1 MDTEAAPRRQAPAEE
16 WANSASHALAFL
28 LAAAAG
34 PVWWQLSRDRGAPLL
49 HSAAVSVFV
58 LTAMALYAASAICHA
73 LPQGAAKAW
82 FDRADRAA
90 IYLFIAGSYTPF
102 AAASLASG
110 GTHGWWL
117 LSAVWVAALAGTALS
132 MCVPT
137 LPVRWSM
144 AAYLVMGW
152 LVLLAALPVA
162 GAGPGAVMVWLLAGG
177 AAYSAGAVLFMASER
192 LRFAHLG
199 WHLMVM
205 LGSLLHGVAVWH
217 TG

>member
-1 MDTEAAPRRQAPAEE
+1 MSTPAVPRRQAPAEE

-34 PVWWQLSRDRGAPLL
+34 PVWWQLSRDHGAPLM

-58 LTAMALYAASAICHA
+58 LTAMVLYAASAICHA
-73 LPQGAAKAW
+73 LPHGAAKAW

-90 IYLFIAGSYTPF
+90 IYLFIAGTCTPF
-102 AAASLASG
+102 AVAAG
-110 GTHGWWL
+110 GTRGWWL
-117 LSAVWVAALAGTALS
+117 LSAVWIAALAGAALS
-132 MCVPT
+132 MGVPT
-137 LPVRWSM
+137 LPARWSM
-144 AAYLVMGW
+144 AAYLGMGW
-152 LVLLAALPVA
+152 LVLVAALPVA
-162 GAGPGAVMVWLLAGG
+162 GAGPAAAMAWLLAGG
-177 AAYSAGAVLFMASER
+177 VAYSAGAVLFLLSER